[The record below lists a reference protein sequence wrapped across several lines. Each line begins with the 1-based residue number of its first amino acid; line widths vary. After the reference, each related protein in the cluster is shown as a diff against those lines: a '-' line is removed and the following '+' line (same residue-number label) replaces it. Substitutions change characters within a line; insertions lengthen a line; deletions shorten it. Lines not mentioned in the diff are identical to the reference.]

1 MEDLPSTS
9 KANLEDLPST
19 SKTNLEN
26 LPSNPADWKRI
37 SEYHHNERDEVRRKY
52 LTKGPCQPRGH
63 DFPKTL
69 AWDKIKKI

>member
-1 MEDLPSTS
+1 MKDPASTSKINKDLPSGS
-9 KANLEDLPST
+9 NPNLKDLPSD
-19 SKTNLEN
+19 
-26 LPSNPADWKRI
+26 PADRKRI

-69 AWDKIKKI
+69 VENKY